1 MPEPLLRISD
11 LATYFHVSNGTVK
24 AVDGVDLDVG
34 REEIVVIVGESGS
47 GKSVTAL
54 SILGLIRE
62 PGRIERG
69 TIHFDGTNLLE
80 LNPEQIRSIR
90 GARISMIFQ
99 NPYTSLHPYFRI
111 GEQMTE
117 TLMLRGAG
125 TRKSAAASA
134 IEMLSRIRVQDPEQV
149 LRSYPYEVS
158 AGVCQ
163 RVMLAMALM
172 SKPEL
177 LIADEPTTNLD
188 AVAQVQILDLIREM
202 RDEFRMSVLLITHDF
217 GVVSKMAN
225 RVVVMYAG
233 RQVESGSAEDVLERA
248 RHPYTEGLIRSVPV
262 PGQTAGRLS
271 QISGEV
277 PDLFRLPR
285 GCSFR
290 PRCDHAMR
298 SCVEMPPLVPVGE
311 GQQARC
317 WLFADGP
324 PT

>member
-24 AVDGVDLDVG
+24 AVDGVDLEVG
-34 REEIVVIVGESGS
+34 REEIVTIVGESGS

-69 TIHFDGTNLLE
+69 AIHFDGTNLLE
-80 LNPEQIRSIR
+80 LNAEQIRSIR

-111 GEQMTE
+111 GEQMAE
-117 TLMLRGAG
+117 TLMLRGAD
-125 TRKSAAASA
+125 TRRNAAARA

-149 LRSYPYEVS
+149 LKSYPYEVS

-202 RDEFRMSVLLITHDF
+202 RDAFRMSVLLITHDF
-217 GVVSKMAN
+217 GVVSKMAD

-233 RQVESGSAEDVLERA
+233 RQVESGAATDVLERA

-262 PGQTAGRLS
+262 PGRTTGRLS

-277 PDLFRLPR
+277 PDLFRLPP

-290 PRCDHAMR
+290 PRCMHAME
-298 SCVEMPPLVPVGE
+298 SCAEMPPLMPVGT
-311 GQQARC
+311 GQLARC
-317 WLFADGP
+317 WLFADGS

>member
-24 AVDGVDLDVG
+24 AVDGLDLEVE
-34 REEIVVIVGESGS
+34 REEIVTIVGESGS

-54 SILGLIRE
+54 SILRLIQE

-69 TIHFDGTNLLE
+69 SIHFDGISLLE
-80 LNPEQIRSIR
+80 LDPAGIRSIR
-90 GARISMIFQ
+90 SARISIIFQ
-99 NPYTSLHPYFRI
+99 NPFTSLHPFFRI
-111 GEQMTE
+111 GDQMTE
-117 TLMLRGAG
+117 TPMLLGA
-125 TRKSAAASA
+125 RSRAAAVAGA

-172 SKPEL
+172 TKPEL
-177 LIADEPTTNLD
+177 LIADEPTTNLN
-188 AVAQVQILDLIREM
+188 AVAQIEILDLIREM

-217 GVVSKMAN
+217 GVVSKMAD
-225 RVVVMYAG
+225 RVVVMSAG
-233 RQVESGSAEDVLERA
+233 RQVESGSAPDVLERA
-248 RHPYTEGLIRSVPV
+248 RHPYTEGLIRSVPI
-262 PGQTAGRLS
+262 PGQTTGRLS

-277 PDLFRLPR
+277 PDLFRLPP

-290 PRCDHAMR
+290 PRCVHAMPT
-298 SCVEMPPLVPVGE
+298 CGEMPPLVPVGP
-311 GQQARC
+311 GQLARC

-324 PT
+324 TA

>member
-11 LATYFHVSNGTVK
+11 LATHFHVNNGTVK

-34 REEIVVIVGESGS
+34 REEIVTIVGESGS

-54 SILGLIRE
+54 SVLGLIRE

-69 TIHFDGTNLLE
+69 TIHFDGISLLE
-80 LNPEQIRSIR
+80 LRPEEIRSIR

-111 GEQMTE
+111 GDQMKE
-117 TLMLRGAG
+117 TLVLRNADSRGM
-125 TRKSAAASA
+125 AAENSV
-134 IEMLSRIRVQDPEQV
+134 EMLSRIRVADPERV

-172 SKPEL
+172 GRPEL

-188 AVAQVQILDLIREM
+188 AVAQVEILDLIREM
-202 RDEFRMSVLLITHDF
+202 CDEFRMSVLLITHDF
-217 GVVSKMAN
+217 GVVSRMAD

-233 RQVESGSAEDVLERA
+233 RQVESGSASDVLEKA
-248 RHPYTEGLIRSVPV
+248 CHPYTEGLIRSVPV
-262 PGQTAGRLS
+262 PGRTTGRLN
-271 QISGEV
+271 QIPGEV
-277 PDLFRLPR
+277 PDLIRLPQ

-290 PRCDHAMR
+290 PRCAHAMPAC
-298 SCVEMPPLVPVGE
+298 SEMPPLLPVGPD
-311 GQQARC
+311 QHARC
-317 WLFADGP
+317 WLFADQP